1 MNKNEEQYRI
11 LKQIVH
17 TFYHNSN
24 EKEKKVQSKVNN
36 LTVEPK
42 LIYDTFN
49 KTLRADFKIGDT
61 QLYKIKNLPEFFERM
76 LNHDDYKY
84 GNKLEFVHTKDAFKE
99 ECRPLLDFVLK
110 YAEIIKY
117 ANETVGSYSKYM
129 RTMSNEHITIS
140 NTGLDEIFDVLKN
153 QKISFKI
160 NTEDYEVLFADNNPN
175 IIFTIEQEKN
185 GDYVITP
192 NIDVFSYEILNGKEY
207 LYLLTNTALYR
218 CDKEFENKTLKLLNI
233 YRENYTPSIRFKSE
247 EFPNFCSLIY
257 PKLKKEISLD
267 KLDTA
272 IIDKYIPD
280 DLYVKI
286 YLDYDENNYITADLR
301 FVYGDTEFN
310 PLKKVEV
317 KIARDFAKENE
328 YLDVLVD
335 TGFMLDTEKAR
346 LVLAD
351 DEKIYNF
358 LTKDIEEYMKTFEIL
373 ATDNFNNK
381 EIRRPKIGSI
391 GVKIE
396 NNLLEVNLSN
406 IEFDIEEVQN
416 IMKKYTLRKKFH
428 RLKDGSFLNLEENE
442 TMDFISGLIESE
454 DISYEEIKNGEFKLP
469 ISRSMYLD
477 KILQNIDADI
487 TKDEDYKKI
496 VNQVSKKEFDDDI
509 ELPKRIK
516 I

>member
-1 MNKNEEQYRI
+1 M
-11 LKQIVH
+11 
-17 TFYHNSN
+17 
-24 EKEKKVQSKVNN
+24 
-36 LTVEPK
+36 
-42 LIYDTFN
+42 
-49 KTLRADFKIGDT
+49 
-61 QLYKIKNLPEFFERM
+61 
-76 LNHDDYKY
+76 
-84 GNKLEFVHTKDAFKE
+84 
-99 ECRPLLDFVLK
+99 
-110 YAEIIKY
+110 
-117 ANETVGSYSKYM
+117 
-129 RTMSNEHITIS
+129 
-140 NTGLDEIFDVLKN
+140 
-153 QKISFKI
+153 
-160 NTEDYEVLFADNNPN
+160 
-175 IIFTIEQEKN
+175 
-185 GDYVITP
+185 
-192 NIDVFSYEILNGKEY
+192 
-207 LYLLTNTALYR
+207 
-218 CDKEFENKTLKLLNI
+218 
-233 YRENYTPSIRFKSE
+233 
-247 EFPNFCSLIY
+247 
-257 PKLKKEISLD
+257 
-267 KLDTA
+267 LDTA
-272 IIDKYIPD
+272 
-280 DLYVKI
+280 
-286 YLDYDENNYITADLR
+286 
-301 FVYGDTEFN
+301 
-310 PLKKVEV
+310 
-317 KIARDFAKENE
+317 
-328 YLDVLVD
+328 
-335 TGFMLDTEKAR
+335 KAR

-416 IMKKYTLRKKFH
+416 IMRKYTLRKKFH
-428 RLKDGSFLNLEENE
+428 RLKDGSLLNLEENE